1 MRCRLP
7 LLTLALV
14 PILPCLAQEATPIA
28 DDKASAQL
36 ADRATAPQL
45 GYPRPMLMR
54 SQWTNLDGEWEYAI
68 TEASP
73 GAPDQW
79 QGKITVPSAVESA
92 DSGVQRSIGP
102 NQQLWYHRSF
112 GKPDLGVGERMVL
125 HFGAVSSEASVWVNG
140 NLITAHRG
148 ANAPFSVDITAF
160 LTETPIQELVV
171 GVSHAR
177 PADEHRPALTGI
189 TGTAWLE
196 VLPHSHIKE
205 LRLSPDTGRGTV
217 TVFVGIWGQANFR
230 QLEII
235 ALDGDQEVAKG
246 AAFYHYEKGG
256 YETTLTIPEPKLWS
270 PDSPKLYGMRI
281 RIANEDGTTHDSI
294 TSYFALRDASIIA
307 APGGRQRF
315 ALNGKPLFLL
325 GVTEAHQAIA
335 ADDAGIRVWIEAM
348 KTMGFNSVRVSG
360 GLASPRFYHWAD
372 RLGLLVWQDVPGPDG
387 TPSRSLGA
395 SSGTA
400 SPPVKQWID
409 ELSEIK
415 TTFQQH
421 PSIIIW
427 PDRSP
432 HAEGGG
438 DVFSSARRASLGLG
452 EDQVGTLLFVR
463 GHPGVAMPLPHGDSK
478 TALAVVDVGA
488 PAAALTRDRYASS
501 IEDMRKLIGAGLSGA
516 YFSRRPDAE
525 LDQEWIAA
533 TNATL
538 DADLPTTT
546 LRILLE
552 TGANWHYTVTRPPET
567 WPTPGFDDSSWKSGA
582 APFGDPKAKVQTAWT
597 GDRLWLRQ
605 GFSLE
610 AAPAG
615 DLCLKIINS
624 ERTKIY
630 LNGEQVADCSGA
642 SSSYRLE
649 PLPADAASLL
659 TPGENTIA
667 IEIENSGHLHFFD
680 AGLAELRP

>member
-7 LLTLALV
+7 LLPLALI
-14 PILPCLAQEATPIA
+14 PILPCLAQQATPIG

-45 GYPRPMLMR
+45 EYPRPMLMR
-54 SQWTNLDGEWEYAI
+54 SQWTNLNGEWDYAI

-73 GAPDQW
+73 APPDQW

-92 DSGVQRSIGP
+92 GSGVQRSIGP
-102 NQQLWYHRSF
+102 SQQLWYHRSF
-112 GKPDLGVGERMVL
+112 AKPALEAGARTAL

-148 ANAPFSVDITAF
+148 ANAPFSADITAF

-171 GVSHAR
+171 GVSPAR
-177 PADEHRPALTGI
+177 PADQRRPAPTGI
-189 TGTAWLE
+189 IGTAWLE

-246 AAFYHYEKGG
+246 AAFYHYDKGG
-256 YETTLTIPEPKLWS
+256 YETTLSIPEPKLWS

-294 TSYFALRDASIIA
+294 TSYFALRDASIIET
-307 APGGRQRF
+307 PDSRGRF

-325 GVTEAHQAIA
+325 GVTAAHQAIA
-335 ADDAGIRVWIEAM
+335 ADDEAIRAWIEAT
-348 KTMGFNSVRVSG
+348 KAMGFNSVRVRG

-372 RLGLLVWQDVPGPDG
+372 RLGLLVWQDVPGPDEP
-387 TPSRSLGA
+387 PSGDRGA

-400 SPPVKQWID
+400 SPAPKQWID

-415 TTFQQH
+415 TAFQQH

-432 HAEGGG
+432 RAEGEG
-438 DVFSSARRASLGLG
+438 DVLSSARRASLGLAD
-452 EDQVGTLLFVR
+452 DQVGTLLFVR
-463 GHPGVAMPLPHGDSK
+463 GHPGVAMPFPHGDSK
-478 TALAVVDVGA
+478 TALAVVDVGS
-488 PAAALTRDRYASS
+488 PTAALTRDRYASS

-533 TNATL
+533 TNASL
-538 DADLPTTT
+538 DADHPTTT

-552 TGANWHYTVTRPPET
+552 AGANWHYTGAQPPDS
-567 WPTPGFDDSSWKSGA
+567 WCNPGFDDSGWKSGA

-605 GFSLE
+605 SFSLE

-630 LNGEQVADCSGA
+630 LNGKQVADCSGG
-642 SSSYRLE
+642 SSCYRLE
-649 PLPADAASLL
+649 PLPTDAASLL

-667 IEIENSGHLHFFD
+667 VEI
-680 AGLAELRP
+680 